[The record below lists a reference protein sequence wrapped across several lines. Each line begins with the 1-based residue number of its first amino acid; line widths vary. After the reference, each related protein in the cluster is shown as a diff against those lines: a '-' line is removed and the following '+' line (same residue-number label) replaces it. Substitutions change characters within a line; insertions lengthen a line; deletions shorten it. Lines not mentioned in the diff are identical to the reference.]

1 MVSNNPN
8 PQEGFYLDPNGMA
21 LPGLGPFA
29 AVTATAAAAASTTSS
44 SEDLSKKIRKPYTI
58 TKSRESWTEP
68 EHDKFL
74 EALQLMADHDHARDD
89 TEVIE
94 PIAPHIQELPST
106 SLSKA
111 TDYLQDG
118 YRIYLQKDHQ
128 EKYRRY
134 ALLQATN
141 IFNTLVTLY
150 STLFHEQ
157 WQHFRRYLEQF
168 DVPAGLTQWTFAA
181 RVYVS
186 CWIHDLYPPIREA
199 VKKLTPLAFKQHFSM
214 GEPLYSLFYDE
225 YLVRLNA
232 SIRPTY
238 LKGMMEDTLYIPI
251 FSEQPVNWR
260 ADNPLG
266 IVGWNTNY
274 TCLHGL
280 IAIMQERKF
289 WNMTPL
295 ITDTLGRPFWLFDWH
310 ANNTCCAWFPA

>member
-1 MVSNNPN
+1 
-8 PQEGFYLDPNGMA
+8 
-21 LPGLGPFA
+21 
-29 AVTATAAAAASTTSS
+29 
-44 SEDLSKKIRKPYTI
+44 
-58 TKSRESWTEP
+58 
-68 EHDKFL
+68 
-74 EALQLMADHDHARDD
+74 MADHDHARDD
-89 TEVIE
+89 TKVIE
-94 PIAPHIQELPST
+94 PIAPHIQELPRT
-106 SLSKA
+106 SVSKA

-141 IFNTLVTLY
+141 IFNTLITLY
-150 STLFHEQ
+150 LTLFHEQ

-168 DVPAGLTQWTFAA
+168 DVPAGLTQWTFTA
-181 RVYVS
+181 RVYIS

-199 VKKLTPLAFKQHFSM
+199 VKKLTPLAFQQHFSM

-232 SIRPTY
+232 SIRPTH

-280 IAIMQERKF
+280 IAIM
-289 WNMTPL
+289 
-295 ITDTLGRPFWLFDWH
+295 
-310 ANNTCCAWFPA
+310 